1 MTAADA
7 GSSVRSYNPAMQ
19 EASATFRKLPPNS
32 LHWLAAAAFILSLA
46 TAFWHA
52 PQTPPPAVFETPPA
66 ARTSTLPSFFQH
78 GMLPGIA
85 GSATAPSLTRLA
97 DGRIAI
103 AWLSLAEGS
112 RQLDAI
118 WFSTLNDGNWSD
130 PYPVTTS
137 EETAGSLF
145 AHIRHVADPVLF
157 QHGKRLHL
165 WFTASGV
172 GAHSIIV
179 HTSSS
184 DQGQTWQQPARLQ
197 SSPLASA
204 DMRLRNPP
212 VALADGGLGLPASQT
227 MFAGHGEWLRL
238 DTDGRVVDKS
248 RIALTEAAVAPAVVA
263 LDSQQALALLGD
275 VRQPWIRAAR
285 SGDGGQ
291 HWQAASLP
299 EIAPPGRPPALL
311 RLDSGRL
318 LLAANTGPGTGTLA
332 VWTANADAS
341 VWQAPRIIESA
352 TDTNADF
359 SQPTL
364 ALDRDGR
371 IHLAYAWRQ
380 QGIRHLVFTEAWLD
394 GGSP

>member
-1 MTAADA
+1 MAAAGA

-19 EASATFRKLPPNS
+19 EASAIFRKIPPNS
-32 LHWLAAAAFILSLA
+32 LHWLAAAIFALSLA
-46 TAFWHA
+46 TAWWRA

-66 ARTSTLPSFFQH
+66 ARASTLPPFFQH
-78 GMLPGIA
+78 DMLPGIA
-85 GSATAPSLTRLA
+85 GSATTPSLTRLA
-97 DGRIAI
+97 DGRIAM

-145 AHIRHVADPVLF
+145 AHIRHVADPVLV
-157 QHGKRLHL
+157 QHGKTLHL

-172 GAHSIIV
+172 GAHSSIV
-179 HTSSS
+179 HTRSS
-184 DQGQTWQQPARLQ
+184 DHGKTWQQAARLQ
-197 SSPLASA
+197 SSPLGNA

-227 MFAGHGEWLRL
+227 MFAGHGTWLRL
-238 DTDGRVVDKS
+238 DADGRVVDKS
-248 RIALTEAAVAPAVVA
+248 RIPLAEAAIAPAVVA

-275 VRQPWIRAAR
+275 ARHPRIRAAR

-291 HWQAASLP
+291 HWQPSSLP
-299 EIAPPGRPPALL
+299 EIAHPGSPLALL
-311 RLDSGRL
+311 RMGSGRL
-318 LLAANTGPGTGTLA
+318 LLATNMGTGRGTLA
-332 VWTANADAS
+332 VWTGNADGS
-341 VWQAPRIIESA
+341 VWQPPRIIESA
-352 TDTNADF
+352 ADANADF
-359 SQPTL
+359 SEPTL
-364 ALDRDGR
+364 ALDREGR

-380 QGIRHLVFTEAWLD
+380 QGIRHVLFSEAWLD

>member
-46 TAFWHA
+46 TAFWRA

-66 ARTSTLPSFFQH
+66 TRTSTLPSFFQH

-118 WFSTLNDGNWSD
+118 WFSTLNDGKWSD

-172 GAHSIIV
+172 GAHSIIA

-184 DQGQTWQQPARLQ
+184 DHGQTWQQPARLQ

-204 DMRLRNPP
+204 DMHLRNPP

-238 DTDGRVVDKS
+238 NADGRVVGKS
-248 RIALTEAAVAPAVVA
+248 RMPLTEAAIAPAVTVV
-263 LDSQQALALLGD
+263 DSQQALALLGD
-275 VRQPWIRAAR
+275 ARHPRIRAAR
-285 SGDGGQ
+285 SGNGGQ
-291 HWQAASLP
+291 HWQQANLP
-299 EIAPPGRPPALL
+299 EIAHPGSPLALL
-311 RLDSGRL
+311 RLGSGRL
-318 LLAANTGPGTGTLA
+318 LLATNMGTERRTLA
-332 VWTANADAS
+332 VWTGNADGS
-341 VWQAPRIIESA
+341 IWQPPRIIESA
-352 TDTNADF
+352 ADTNADF
-359 SQPTL
+359 SEPTL
-364 ALDRDGR
+364 ALDQDGR

-380 QGIRHLVFTEAWLD
+380 QGIRHVLFSEAWLD